1 MEKEYT
7 ANIKKIYILSI
18 HGCFLKIAVSTL
30 SNSFGFS
37 LNGVAQYDSIAFI
50 RERMQNRSLM
60 ARYIYATES
69 LKIASSYFHRLALL
83 HDKETTCHATAHFSL
98 HSFYFYVLNFF
109 SISLLMLM
117 LLLLLLF
124 SVRQLLFRISR
135 LNKRPKGCEM
145 NDDFISIIRILYS
158 F

>member
-60 ARYIYATES
+60 ARYICHRELDNRVFIFPQISFVARQRNHLSCDRSFLSS
-69 LKIASSYFHRLALL
+69 LILFLRV
-83 HDKETTCHATAHFSL
+83 E
-98 HSFYFYVLNFF
+98 FF